1 MGLRDNL
8 SNRDLDRVHNMNNPP
23 DSEPGFESSSSG
35 GDLDSLFADIGD
47 DDLFGGGSSGGFDSL
62 DFGGGGSNS
71 GGFGGLN
78 TFGGGSTSFG
88 GDQGF
93 GGLGQNS
100 FGGPSGFGGQSGFG
114 MGNQQMQQQQQQPD
128 TLDKAMEASID
139 VAKSLGQII
148 LEMFKSIKLRNV
160 DDYGYLGRNLMLT
173 GGITVPVALGV
184 GLIGSIMGNEMLSI
198 GGLPIQFVLGGA
210 LTAGTGMISLGAAAF
225 VLCKLGETGGSIE
238 DYADNN
244 DSDNMTDVFEDNIG
258 DIADDAFGEDLDD
271 IFSDFDFDDLDD
283 TSSEPEEDYGEVEIA
298 EDDDDDEEEAFD
310 STGALDNINENSILT
325 REHLFNTFKPMFPY
339 KTPKFADRTEIERNS
354 EDFLLYQTTCLKAL
368 SNIMG
373 CEMEDI
379 DTYLESVYET
389 FFSYELKLARVKK
402 MNKTDELAIE
412 LERYFRTNSSD
423 TGVSATV
430 DIEGDFY
437 KIVVTKGQ
445 TAIVTFGDVFKN
457 QKNCDFF
464 TNPKKKLP
472 IITGIDELGNVI
484 LDDAKVFDTM
494 LIAGKPRSGKSWYV
508 LSILMCLM
516 LFNTPEDVQFII
528 VDPKESNLFK
538 TMALMPHVC
547 GLHTDKGIL
556 DLMDDIINNEGPR
569 RKALLAAHRVDDIWA
584 LRDKGIKLPILY
596 LVIDEYITVLNN
608 LGDAGKDLNKKMQT
622 IISQLPSLGIRL
634 MFVPH
639 RAQGIVDKT
648 NRTLLQFKACV
659 KSEMSEVVDTLDIKK
674 WTRPLVNPGD
684 IAIKTAASPDPRY
697 VRGAALTTDDNQNT
711 EFIRTAAKAFY
722 KMGVDLPDMSN
733 MVIACNRDNEYIKEE
748 LSGTGLQMQFNAD
761 TLRADL
767 DNIDGLEE

>member
-8 SNRDLDRVHNMNNPP
+8 SNRDIDRVHSMNNPP
-23 DSEPGFESSSSG
+23 DSEFGFESSSSG
-35 GDLDSLFADIGD
+35 SGDLDSLFSDIGD
-47 DDLFGGGSSGGFDSL
+47 DDIFGGGGGSSGGFDSL
-62 DFGGGGSNS
+62 DFGGSGGGFDGFGGSGGGFDS
-71 GGFGGLN
+71 LGGSGGGFGQG
-78 TFGGGSTSFG
+78 
-88 GDQGF
+88 GF
-93 GGLGQNS
+93 GQG
-100 FGGPSGFGGQSGFG
+100 GFGQQGFG
-114 MGNQQMQQQQQQPD
+114 MGNQMGQQQVQPQQD
-128 TLDKAMEASID
+128 SLDKAMEASIEA
-139 VAKSLGQII
+139 AKSAGQII
-148 LEMFKSIKLRNV
+148 IEMFKSLKLRNV

-173 GGITVPVALGV
+173 GGIAIPVALGV
-184 GLIGSIMGNEMLSI
+184 GIVGSLMGNEVFSLSN
-198 GGLPIQFVLGGA
+198 LPMQFTLSGA
-210 LTAGTGMISLGAAAF
+210 LTLGTGMISLGASAF

-238 DYADNN
+238 DFPDNN

-258 DIADDAFGEDLDD
+258 DIADDAFGDDLDD
-271 IFSDFDFDDLDD
+271 IFADFDFDDIED
-283 TSSEPEEDYGEVEIA
+283 TSEPDNNFSDIDVP
-298 EDDDDDEEEAFD
+298 DDDDDIEDEDEGFN
-310 STGALDNINENSILT
+310 SEGVLDNVNENSVLS
-325 REHLFNTFKPMFPY
+325 REHLFNTFKAMFPY
-339 KTPKFADRTEIERNS
+339 KTPKFSERVEIERNS

-379 DTYLESVYET
+379 DTYLESVHET

-402 MNKTDELAIE
+402 MNKTEELATE
-412 LERYFRTNSSD
+412 LERYFRSNSKD

-445 TAIVTFGDVFKN
+445 TAVVTLGDIFKD

-464 TNPKKKLP
+464 LNPKKKLP
-472 IITGIDELGNVI
+472 MIAGIDDLGNVI
-484 LDDAKVFDTM
+484 LEDAKVFDTM

-547 GLHTDKGIL
+547 GLHTDAGIL
-556 DLMDDIINNEGPR
+556 DLMDEIINVEAPR
-569 RKALLAAHRVDDIWA
+569 RKALNAAHRVDDIWA

-596 LVIDEYITVLNN
+596 LVIDEYMTVVNN
-608 LGDAGKDLNKKMQT
+608 LGDAKKDLNIKMNT
-622 IISQLPSLGIRL
+622 IISQFPSLGIRL
-634 MFVPH
+634 LFVPH
-639 RAQGIVDKT
+639 RSQNIVDKT
-648 NRTLLQFKACV
+648 ARTMLQFKACV

-684 IAIKTAASPDPRY
+684 IALKTSSSPDPRY

-733 MVIACNRDNEYIKEE
+733 LVISCNRDNDYIKEE
-748 LSGTGLQMQFNAD
+748 LSSSGLSVQFNAD
-761 TLRADL
+761 NLKADL
-767 DNIDGLEE
+767 DSIDDLLI